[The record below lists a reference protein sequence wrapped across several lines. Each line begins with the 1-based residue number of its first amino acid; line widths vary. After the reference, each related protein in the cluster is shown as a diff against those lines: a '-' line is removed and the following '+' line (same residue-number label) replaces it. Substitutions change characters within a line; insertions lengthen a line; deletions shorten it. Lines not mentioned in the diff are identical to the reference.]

1 MKYYAIAVTDDYDRL
16 QFTTTVLTTAHDLD
30 ELHFKIEKVCSEW
43 YSEDDVGVACNGDG
57 VWEQPNGA
65 YTMCDGFCE
74 ITEDTFNNLKGFL
87 AVL

>member
-1 MKYYAIAVTDDYDRL
+1 MKYYAIAVTDDYDNM
-16 QFTTTVLTTAHDLD
+16 QFTTTVLTTAHDLV
-30 ELHFKIEKVCSEW
+30 ELDFKVNKVCSEW
-43 YSEDDVGVACNGDG
+43 YSEDTPVQVDEDD

-65 YTMCDGFCE
+65 YTTFDGFCE